1 MFPGDQTGFA
11 SGCKMFISAVKFD
24 ILTWV
29 YEDSQVKV
37 KLTLGASIEW
47 TWNKVFGHFWHWLC
61 QQLEEHKQYDC
72 LVGGQ
77 QQQFSSKDT

>member
-1 MFPGDQTGFA
+1 MFHGDQTGFA

-24 ILTWV
+24 ILTFHFR
-29 YEDSQVKV
+29 SQHRVDV
-37 KLTLGASIEW
+37 EQGFWYFFGTGF
-47 TWNKVFGHFWHWLC
+47 VFL
-61 QQLEEHKQYDC
+61 QLEEHKQYDC